1 MVGVLKDLGL
11 SVAWNDP
18 IEAIEDP
25 LCDMRCHGDENP
37 KIPLQDTVVFRE

>member
-18 IEAIEDP
+18 IEAIKDP
-25 LCDMRCHGDENP
+25 RLSATCDVTEI
-37 KIPLQDTVVFRE
+37 KIPKCLCKTL